1 MLAMTIS
8 GESEF
13 TEQGLLLA
21 AEIADYLVR
30 DSSLASARYLAF
42 MDNYTLSIH
51 HDTVRRRYRV
61 LNPEQN

>member
-13 TEQGLLLA
+13 IELGLLLA
-21 AEIADYLVR
+21 AEIADYLVQ
-30 DSSLASARYLAF
+30 DTGLASARYLAF

-61 LNPEQN
+61 LNPEQD